1 MRREV
6 LPSWRPGATRDAV
19 LAFLDSSVSVPVERR
34 VACFDNDGTLWCE
47 RPTYVQLDFF
57 LDALES
63 ALRDDPDLAQ
73 KPEFA
78 ALRSR
83 DQAAIG
89 EIGLERIA
97 FALTGLFEGRS
108 PEEFTA
114 QVREFMARADHATL
128 GRPLRTVTYQPML
141 ELLAELRQRDFTICL
156 VTGGGT
162 EFVRAI
168 GEDLYGVP
176 PQNVV
181 GSLIAYDFVTTDE
194 TGAGPSLRR
203 TAVLAGGANEGA
215 TKVSNI
221 QAQLGRRPILAAG
234 NSGGDRQM
242 LEWVAA
248 GDGPTLTL
256 LVDHDDADRE
266 FAYVSAAVTLAET
279 EPITDVAARLHW
291 AVVSMRRDWEE
302 VFAAIPGGDGG
313 GHARVKPDIDS

>member
-1 MRREV
+1 MSSEV
-6 LPSWRPGATRDAV
+6 LPSWRPGAARDAV
-19 LAFLDSSVSVPVERR
+19 LAFLDSCGSVPVERR

-47 RPTYVQLDFF
+47 RPRYVQLEFF

-63 ALRDDPDLAQ
+63 ALSADPDLAQ

-78 ALRSR
+78 ALRSG
-83 DQAAIG
+83 DQTAIG

-97 FALTGLFEGRS
+97 FALTGLFAGRS

-114 QVREFMARADHATL
+114 QVREFMARADHPTL

-141 ELLAELRQRDFTICL
+141 ELLAELRRCDFTICL

-181 GSLIAYDFVTTDE
+181 GTLVAYEYVPTDE
-194 TGAGPSLRR
+194 HGAGPSLRR
-203 TAVLAGGANEGA
+203 MAVLAAGANEGA

-234 NSGGDRQM
+234 NSGGDREM

-248 GDGPTLTL
+248 GDGPTLPL
-256 LVDHDDADRE
+256 LVDHDDPDRE
-266 FAYVSAAVTLAET
+266 FAYVGAAATYAET
-279 EPITDVAARLHW
+279 EPIADVAARLRW
-291 AVVSMRRDWEE
+291 TVVSMQRDWEDVFPAISPGIAE
-302 VFAAIPGGDGG
+302 VRLG
-313 GHARVKPDIDS
+313 